1 MPAEYR
7 RIDSDGPRVVIAGMG
22 RMGQIVARILR
33 AQKVPFVALDTSVE
47 TIELIR
53 SFGGMPVF
61 YGDPLRPEI
70 LSAAKVGEAEYFVI
84 ATDDPETN
92 IKTAEQV
99 SRLYPHLKIIARAR
113 NRQHVH
119 RLVDLGAQA
128 VRETY
133 YSSLEMSRRTL
144 VGLGLSQAQADSRIQ
159 RFTQHDEQLL
169 AAQHAVY
176 DDAAK
181 VLQLSLIH
189 I

>member
-1 MPAEYR
+1 M
-7 RIDSDGPRVVIAGMG
+7 
-22 RMGQIVARILR
+22 
-33 AQKVPFVALDTSVE
+33 
-47 TIELIR
+47 
-53 SFGGMPVF
+53 
-61 YGDPLRPEI
+61 
-70 LSAAKVGEAEYFVI
+70 
-84 ATDDPETN
+84 
-92 IKTAEQV
+92 
-99 SRLYPHLKIIARAR
+99 
-113 NRQHVH
+113 H

-181 VLQLSLIH
+181 VLQSAQEARAELARLFEADEQDEQIESPLPPMR
-189 I
+189 